1 MTSNTQYIAIDI
13 AKQTLQVQ
21 SDLQSL
27 SLLYNQEGLKQLRAF
42 IKRHQHPMVIAEA
55 TGGCERPLM
64 SMLYKYKITVALL
77 NPRLARAF
85 AVSEG
90 IKAKT
95 DPIDAKMLL
104 SFAKEKSPRPTEYIG
119 AQREELGALMDR
131 RAQREELGA
140 LMDRRAQLTEHIAKE
155 KNRLDKNQKIICGS
169 INKMIRILDKELAL
183 IEARITKL
191 IDSNEQM
198 QAQSKLMQQVCGV
211 GPNTAWSILAYLSE
225 ITALNRNQLVA
236 LAGLA
241 PYNRD
246 SGKFKGKRTRQGGRA
261 KVRKTLYMAAQTA
274 AIHNPTIKTYVDRLR
289 NEKGK
294 PYKCAM
300 TAAMRKILVHL
311 QSLLKNQQIL
321 LD

>member
-55 TGGCERPLM
+55 TGGYERPLM

-119 AQREELGALMDR
+119 
-131 RAQREELGA
+131 AQREELGA

-225 ITALNRNQLVA
+225 ITSLNRNQLVA

-246 SGKFKGKRTRQGGRA
+246 SGKFKGKRTIQGGRA

>member
-13 AKQTLQVQ
+13 AKETLQVQ

-27 SLLYNQEGLKQLRAF
+27 SLLYDQDGLKQLRAF
-42 IKRHQHPMVIAEA
+42 INKHQQPMVIAEA
-55 TGGCERPLM
+55 TGGYERPLM

-104 SFAKEKSPRPTEYIG
+104 RFAKEKSPRPTEYIG
-119 AQREELGALMDR
+119 K
-131 RAQREELGA
+131 QREELGA
-140 LMDRRAQLTEHIAKE
+140 LMDRRAQLTGHIAKE
-155 KNRLDKNQKIICGS
+155 KNRLDKSPKTICKS
-169 INKMIRILDKELAL
+169 IQKMIRILDKELAL

-198 QAQSKLMQQVCGV
+198 QLQCTLMQTVCGV

-225 ITALNRNQLVA
+225 ITSLNRNQLVA

-246 SGKFKGKRTRQGGRA
+246 SGKFRGKRTIQGGRA
-261 KVRKTLYMAAQTA
+261 KVRATLYMAAQTA
-274 AIHNPTIKTYVDRLR
+274 AVHNPIIKTYVDRLR
-289 NEKGK
+289 NDKGK
-294 PYKCAM
+294 PYKCAI

-311 QSLLKNQQIL
+311 QSILKKQQLL

>member
-1 MTSNTQYIAIDI
+1 MTSNIQYIAIDI
-13 AKQTLQVQ
+13 AKETLQVQ

-27 SLLYNQEGLKQLRAF
+27 SLLYNQDGLKQLRAF
-42 IKRHQHPMVIAEA
+42 IEQHEKPMIIAEA
-55 TGGCERPLM
+55 TGGYERTLI
-64 SMLYKYKITVALL
+64 SMLFKYNITVALI

-95 DPIDAKMLL
+95 DPIDADMLL
-104 SFAKEKSPRPTEYIG
+104 RFAKEKSPRPTVYIG
-119 AQREELGALMDR
+119 AEREKLAALMDR
-131 RAQREELGA
+131 RS
-140 LMDRRAQLTEHIAKE
+140 QLNDHIVKE
-155 KNRLDKNQKIICGS
+155 KNRLDKSPKSICRS
-169 INKMIRILDKELAL
+169 IKKTLRFFEKELTL
-183 IEARITKL
+183 IEERITKL
-191 IDSNEQM
+191 IDSNEEM
-198 QAQSKLMQQVCGV
+198 QSQCDLMQEVCGV

-225 ITALNRNQLVA
+225 ITSLNRNQLVA

-246 SGKFKGKRTRQGGRA
+246 SGKFKGKRCIQGGRA
-261 KVRKTLYMAAQTA
+261 KVRNTLYMAAQTA

-294 PYKCAM
+294 PYKCAI

-311 QSLLKNQQIL
+311 QSLLKKQQLL

>member
-1 MTSNTQYIAIDI
+1 
-13 AKQTLQVQ
+13 
-21 SDLQSL
+21 
-27 SLLYNQEGLKQLRAF
+27 
-42 IKRHQHPMVIAEA
+42 MVIAEA
-55 TGGCERPLM
+55 TGGYERPLM
-64 SMLYKYKITVALL
+64 SMLYKYNITVALL

-95 DPIDAKMLL
+95 DPIDADMLL
-104 SFAKEKSPRPTEYIG
+104 RFAKEKSPRPTEYIG
-119 AQREELGALMDR
+119 
-131 RAQREELGA
+131 AQREELGA

-246 SGKFKGKRTRQGGRA
+246 SGKFKGKRTIQGGRA
-261 KVRKTLYMAAQTA
+261 KVRTTLYMAAQTA

-294 PYKCAM
+294 PYICAM

-311 QSLLKNQQIL
+311 QSLPKNQQIL

>member
-1 MTSNTQYIAIDI
+1 MTSNIQYIAIDI
-13 AKQTLQVQ
+13 AKETLQVQ

-27 SLLYNQEGLKQLRAF
+27 SLIYNQDGLKQLRAF
-42 IKRHQHPMVIAEA
+42 IKQHKNPVIIAEA
-55 TGGCERPLM
+55 TGGYERPLM
-64 SMLYKYKITVALL
+64 SMLFKYNITVALI

-95 DPIDAKMLL
+95 DPIDAYMLL
-104 SFAKEKSPRPTEYIG
+104 RFAKEKSPRPTEHVG
-119 AQREELGALMDR
+119 AQREELAALMDR
-131 RAQREELGA
+131 RS
-140 LMDRRAQLTEHIAKE
+140 QLNEHITKE
-155 KNRLDKNQKIICGS
+155 KNRLDKSPKSICSS
-169 INKMIRILDKELAL
+169 IRKTIRFFEEELSL
-183 IEARITKL
+183 IEGRITKL
-191 IDSNEQM
+191 IDSNEEM
-198 QAQSKLMQQVCGV
+198 QSQCNKMQEVCGV

-225 ITALNRNQLVA
+225 ITSLNRNQIVA

-246 SGKFKGKRTRQGGRA
+246 SGKFKGKRCIQGGRA
-261 KVRKTLYMAAQTA
+261 KVRNTLYMAAQTA

-311 QSLLKNQQIL
+311 QSLLKKQQLL

>member
-1 MTSNTQYIAIDI
+1 MI
-13 AKQTLQVQ
+13 
-21 SDLQSL
+21 
-27 SLLYNQEGLKQLRAF
+27 
-42 IKRHQHPMVIAEA
+42 IAEA
-55 TGGCERPLM
+55 TGGYERPLM
-64 SMLYKYKITVALL
+64 SMLFKYNITVALI

-95 DPIDAKMLL
+95 DPIDADMLL
-104 SFAKEKSPRPTEYIG
+104 RFAKEKSPRPTEYIG
-119 AQREELGALMDR
+119 AEREELGALMDR
-131 RAQREELGA
+131 RS
-140 LMDRRAQLTEHIAKE
+140 QLTEHIAKE
-155 KNRLDKNQKIICGS
+155 KNRLDKSPKSICGS
-169 INKMIRILDKELAL
+169 IKKMIRLFDQELAL

-198 QAQSKLMQQVCGV
+198 HAQSKLMQEVCGV

-246 SGKFKGKRTRQGGRA
+246 SGKYKGKRSIQGGRA
-261 KVRKTLYMAAQTA
+261 KVRATLYMAAQTA
-274 AIHNPTIKTYVDRLR
+274 AIHNPIIKTYVDRLR

-311 QSLLKNQQIL
+311 QSLLKKQQLL

>member
-1 MTSNTQYIAIDI
+1 MTSDIQYIAIDI

-21 SDLQSL
+21 SDLKSL
-27 SLLYNQEGLKQLRAF
+27 SLNYDEVGLKQLRAF
-42 IKRHQHPMVIAEA
+42 IKQHERPMIIAEA
-55 TGGCERPLM
+55 TGGYERPLM
-64 SMLYKYKITVALL
+64 SMLFKYNISVALI

-90 IKAKT
+90 IKAKS
-95 DPIDAKMLL
+95 DPIDAEMLL
-104 SFAKEKSPRPTEYIG
+104 RFAKEKNPRPTEYIG
-119 AQREELGALMDR
+119 AEREELGALMDR
-131 RAQREELGA
+131 RS
-140 LMDRRAQLTEHIAKE
+140 QLTEHIAKE
-155 KNRLDKNQKIICGS
+155 KNRLDKSPKSICGS
-169 INKMIRILDKELAL
+169 IKKMIRLLDQELAL

-198 QAQSKLMQQVCGV
+198 KAQSKLMQEVCGV

-246 SGKFKGKRTRQGGRA
+246 SGKYKGKRSIQGGRA
-261 KVRKTLYMAAQTA
+261 KVRATLYMAAQTA
-274 AIHNPTIKTYVDRLR
+274 AIHNPIIKTYVDRLR

-311 QSLLKNQQIL
+311 QSLLKKQQLL